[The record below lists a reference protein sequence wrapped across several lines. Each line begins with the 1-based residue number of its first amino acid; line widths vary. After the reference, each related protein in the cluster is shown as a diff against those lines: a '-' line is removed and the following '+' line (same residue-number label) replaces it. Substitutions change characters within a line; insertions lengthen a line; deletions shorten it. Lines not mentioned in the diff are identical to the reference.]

1 MQIEG
6 EDYQDIKDVSCD
18 FILGGQ
24 VYKLEVCLNHA
35 AFSLIVDR
43 QFMSVWSDK
52 IY

>member
-6 EDYQDIKDVSCD
+6 KLSDIKDV
-18 FILGGQ
+18 LGGQ